1 MAAMAPASP
10 GAAGRIVIAP
20 TVRSDGM
27 TETSAEKQEHGQS
40 VTARISTEIV
50 RTLKESFG
58 KGPVKAKSYLLDDF
72 LLVVMRGGV
81 TVAEET
87 MLERGHSDLVRQFRQ
102 TYQNEMGDVL
112 CAKVE
117 ALTGR
122 KVLTY
127 QSQILFDPHIVMEVF
142 FFDPSDVDGA
152 PEVEL

>member
-1 MAAMAPASP
+1 MS
-10 GAAGRIVIAP
+10 
-20 TVRSDGM
+20 
-27 TETSAEKQEHGQS
+27 ETSTENQEHGQS

-142 FFDPSDVDGA
+142 FFDPRDIDGA
-152 PEVEL
+152 SEVEL

>member
-1 MAAMAPASP
+1 MSEP
-10 GAAGRIVIAP
+10 G
-20 TVRSDGM
+20 T
-27 TETSAEKQEHGQS
+27 QEQEQDHAQS
-40 VTARISTEIV
+40 VTARISTEVV

-81 TVAEET
+81 TIAEET
-87 MLERGHSDLVRQFRQ
+87 MLERGHGDLVRQFRQ

-122 KVLTY
+122 TVVNY

-142 FFDPSDVDGA
+142 FFDPSDGDGA
-152 PEVEL
+152 SEVEL

>member
-1 MAAMAPASP
+1 MPVVS
-10 GAAGRIVIAP
+10 
-20 TVRSDGM
+20 
-27 TETSAEKQEHGQS
+27 ETDTQDQEERGQS

-87 MLERGHSDLVRQFRQ
+87 MLARGHGDLVRQFRQ

-112 CAKVE
+112 VAKVE

-122 KVLTY
+122 KVVTY
-127 QSQILFDPHIVMEVF
+127 QSQILFDPHVVMEMF
-142 FFDPSDVDGA
+142 FFDDAVDGSS
-152 PEVEL
+152 EVEL

>member
-1 MAAMAPASP
+1 MTD
-10 GAAGRIVIAP
+10 P
-20 TVRSDGM
+20 TTQAEDG
-27 TETSAEKQEHGQS
+27 GQS
-40 VTARISTEIV
+40 VLSKISTEVV

-81 TVAEET
+81 TIAEET
-87 MLERGHSDLVRQFRQ
+87 MLERGHGDLVRQFRQ

-122 KVLTY
+122 TVVNY
-127 QSQILFDPHIVMEVF
+127 QSQILFDPHIVMEAF
-142 FFDPSDVDGA
+142 FFAASGGDGASDV
-152 PEVEL
+152 EL

>member
-1 MAAMAPASP
+1 MSEP
-10 GAAGRIVIAP
+10 G
-20 TVRSDGM
+20 T
-27 TETSAEKQEHGQS
+27 QEQEQDHAQS
-40 VTARISTEIV
+40 ITAKISTEIV

-81 TVAEET
+81 TIAEET
-87 MLERGHSDLVRQFRQ
+87 MLERGHGDLVRQFRQ

-122 KVLTY
+122 TVVNY

-142 FFDPSDVDGA
+142 FFDPSDGDGTA
-152 PEVEL
+152 EVEL

>member
-1 MAAMAPASP
+1 MRGSMSEQ
-10 GAAGRIVIAP
+10 G
-20 TVRSDGM
+20 
-27 TETSAEKQEHGQS
+27 SAEQDRAQS
-40 VTARISTEIV
+40 LTARISTEIV

-87 MLERGHSDLVRQFRQ
+87 MLERGHEDLVRQFRQ

-122 KVLTY
+122 KVVNY
-127 QSQILFDPHIVMEVF
+127 QSQILFDPHIVLEVF
-142 FFDPSDVDGA
+142 FFDPSDTNGA
-152 PEVEL
+152 TEVEL